1 MRINTPDLRPWMRVT
16 TLCLG
21 MLLVGYTTG
30 YASDS
35 TKNTPSG
42 WTLEECVRYALEH
55 NLSLQQGA
63 LQVKGAQLDLQAARL
78 AMTPTLNASAG
89 LAFNSGRAIDPF
101 TNTFI
106 ERTVE
111 SNQLGINGSWLIYQ
125 GSQLQHQLKAARLGQ
140 GASVQEQEALRNN
153 IALSIA
159 NAYLQVLLSRELTTV
174 AQQQKASTA
183 NQLTR
188 IRQLVNAGSL
198 QVDNLYNLEAQLASD
213 EVTLTNAMNTA
224 MNARIGLAL
233 LLQVPDPE
241 RFEVAAPDTA
251 SLRGAAWNAGTA
263 NVLYRDA
270 VGKQPQVIAADL
282 RLNQSLFNLKA
293 TKALRYPRVGAFV
306 NLSTLFASTS
316 QQFVMLPEIDRLQPI
331 GYLQNDPSQI
341 VVQPIPKYRTSLVP
355 RGEQFRNN
363 LGSGMGLS
371 LSIPLW
377 NNGQVRIAEQRS
389 RYAMELARLQSEQS
403 RNTLYSDITRAVT
416 DYRAAVARLSTNQ
429 INLDAQKANY
439 TLAAKRY
446 EEGLLP
452 LADYLNAKNRLQ
464 IAESSWLQAYYEEI
478 FRLKV
483 LAFYEGNFSWKNP

>member
-1 MRINTPDLRPWMRVT
+1 
-16 TLCLG
+16 
-21 MLLVGYTTG
+21 
-30 YASDS
+30 
-35 TKNTPSG
+35 
-42 WTLEECVRYALEH
+42 
-55 NLSLQQGA
+55 
-63 LQVKGAQLDLQAARL
+63 
-78 AMTPTLNASAG
+78 
-89 LAFNSGRAIDPF
+89 
-101 TNTFI
+101 
-106 ERTVE
+106 
-111 SNQLGINGSWLIYQ
+111 
-125 GSQLQHQLKAARLGQ
+125 
-140 GASVQEQEALRNN
+140 
-153 IALSIA
+153 
-159 NAYLQVLLSRELTTV
+159 
-174 AQQQKASTA
+174 
-183 NQLTR
+183 
-188 IRQLVNAGSL
+188 VNAGSL

-213 EVTLTNAMNTA
+213 EVTLTNAVNTA

-263 NVLYRDA
+263 NALYRDA

-316 QQFVMLPEIDRLQPI
+316 QQFVMLPELDRLEPI

-389 RYAMELARLQSEQS
+389 RNAMELARLQSEQS

>member
-1 MRINTPDLRPWMRVT
+1 LRPWMRGI

-21 MLLVGYTTG
+21 MLLMGYASG
-30 YASDS
+30 LASDS
-35 TKNTPSG
+35 TKNAPSG

-63 LQVKGAQLDLQAARL
+63 LQVNGAKLDLQAARL

-263 NVLYRDA
+263 NALYRDA
-270 VGKQPQVIAADL
+270 VGKQPQVIAAIYD
-282 RLNQSLFNLKA
+282 
-293 TKALRYPRVGAFV
+293 
-306 NLSTLFASTS
+306 
-316 QQFVMLPEIDRLQPI
+316 
-331 GYLQNDPSQI
+331 
-341 VVQPIPKYRTSLVP
+341 
-355 RGEQFRNN
+355 
-363 LGSGMGLS
+363 
-371 LSIPLW
+371 
-377 NNGQVRIAEQRS
+377 
-389 RYAMELARLQSEQS
+389 
-403 RNTLYSDITRAVT
+403 
-416 DYRAAVARLSTNQ
+416 
-429 INLDAQKANY
+429 
-439 TLAAKRY
+439 
-446 EEGLLP
+446 
-452 LADYLNAKNRLQ
+452 
-464 IAESSWLQAYYEEI
+464 
-478 FRLKV
+478 
-483 LAFYEGNFSWKNP
+483 

>member
-1 MRINTPDLRPWMRVT
+1 MIAFHVVIHRWTLWLALSTGALFLGFTP
-16 TLCLG
+16 
-21 MLLVGYTTG
+21 G

-35 TKNTPSG
+35 LKTLTIG

-55 NLSLQQGA
+55 NLSLRQGA
-63 LQVKGAQLDLQAARL
+63 LQVNGANLDLQAARL
-78 AMTPTLNASAG
+78 AMTPSLNGSAG
-89 LAFNSGRAIDPF
+89 ISFNNGRAIDPF

-111 SNQLGINGSWLIYQ
+111 SNQLGISGSWLLYQ
-125 GSQLQHQLKAARLGQ
+125 GSQLQHQLRAARLGQ

-159 NAYLQVLLSRELTTV
+159 NAFLQVLLSKELTAV
-174 AQQQKASTA
+174 AEQQRASTV

-188 IRQLVNAGSL
+188 IRQLVNAGSMS
-198 QVDNLYNLEAQLASD
+198 VDNQYNLEAQLASD
-213 EVTLTNAMNTA
+213 EVTLTNAANNA
-224 MNARIGLAL
+224 INARIGLAL

-241 RFEVAAPDTA
+241 RFEVAVPDTA
-251 SLRGAAWNAGTA
+251 SLRGAAWSAGSANA
-263 NVLYRDA
+263 LYRDA
-270 VGKQPQVIAADL
+270 VGRQPQVIAADL

-316 QQFVMLPEIDRLQPI
+316 QQFVMLGEYDSLPI
-331 GYLQNDPSQI
+331 GFLKNAPSQI

-389 RYAMELARLQSEQS
+389 RNAMELARLQSEQS